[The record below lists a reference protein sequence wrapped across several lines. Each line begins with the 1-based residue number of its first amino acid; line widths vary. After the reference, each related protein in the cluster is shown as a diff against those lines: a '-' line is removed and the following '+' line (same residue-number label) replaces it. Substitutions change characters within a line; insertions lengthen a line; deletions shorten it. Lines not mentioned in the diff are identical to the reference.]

1 MLEKKSIVIAGG
13 GSTYTAGIVMMLIEN
28 QDKLPM
34 RKLMLYD
41 NDPIRQKIVAD
52 ACEIIVKERAPEI
65 EFLATCD
72 PEEGFTD
79 VDFVMAHI
87 REGGLSMREQDEKI
101 PLKRLCCKV
110 FLVPILRYN

>member
-1 MLEKKSIVIAGG
+1 MERKKQSVVIAGG

-52 ACEIIVKERAPEI
+52 ACEIIVKERARKLN
-65 EFLATCD
+65 F
-72 PEEGFTD
+72 
-79 VDFVMAHI
+79 
-87 REGGLSMREQDEKI
+87 
-101 PLKRLCCKV
+101 
-110 FLVPILRYN
+110 